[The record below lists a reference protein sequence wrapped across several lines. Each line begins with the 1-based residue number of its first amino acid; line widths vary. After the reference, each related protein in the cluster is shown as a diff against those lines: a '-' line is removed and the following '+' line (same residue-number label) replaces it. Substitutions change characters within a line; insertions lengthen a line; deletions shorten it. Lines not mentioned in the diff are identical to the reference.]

1 MGFAL
6 VSSMEKIEKTLHYT
20 KLFSIYKSQ
29 LSSTQQEI
37 INDYYFLDLS
47 LSEIAENRG
56 ISRAGVD
63 DALSKGTKRLD
74 ELENEMHLLDKQE
87 KIKSQLETMK
97 AKALNQGEIN
107 EIEDIEK
114 ELDYGIW
121 SINR

>member
-74 ELENEMHLLDKQE
+74 ELENEMHLLDKQG
-87 KIKSQLETMK
+87 KIKSQLEAMK

-107 EIEDIEK
+107 EI
-114 ELDYGIW
+114 
-121 SINR
+121 